1 MACLTFGSSL
11 ITVERGLS
19 SMASEK
25 QKVALISLAASS
37 ALAAAKLAAGLVT
50 GSLGILSEAVHSL
63 LDVGATA
70 ITYFAVRYADQPA
83 DETHHYGHAKAES
96 MAALI
101 ETGLLFAT
109 TAWIVWEAVHRLM
122 SGETHV
128 DLVWWALA
136 IILVSIVV
144 DFNRARVLG
153 RVAHKHASEA
163 LEADALHF
171 SSDMWSSLV
180 VVIGLAAV
188 WLGYP
193 QADAVAAI
201 IVALF
206 VGLAGFR
213 LARRTLNTL
222 LDAAPEGAMQRIRGL
237 IGETEGILAMRR
249 CRIRRAGAALF
260 IALDVNVRRTLP
272 LDEVVDIKDRL
283 AARIKQAF
291 PQADI
296 TITAHPVALDDE
308 TVFDK
313 VMLAARRRALAIHHL
328 TVQHVA
334 DKMSV
339 SFDLEVDGAMRLADA
354 HEVATSLE
362 TALEK
367 ELGPEAE
374 IDTHIEPL
382 ELSGLQGEEANA
394 EDRNQIE
401 HWLRRFAA
409 EIPNLND
416 VHNIR
421 IRRNAHG
428 VFVTYHCRVNGEQS
442 VETVHEAVDELESR
456 LRKKLPQVRRVIA
469 HAEPLTAT

>member
-1 MACLTFGSSL
+1 
-11 ITVERGLS
+11 LS
-19 SMASEK
+19 R
-25 QKVALISLAASS
+25 
-37 ALAAAKLAAGLVT
+37 T
-50 GSLGILSEAVHSL
+50 
-63 LDVGATA
+63 
-70 ITYFAVRYADQPA
+70 
-83 DETHHYGHAKAES
+83 
-96 MAALI
+96 
-101 ETGLLFAT
+101 
-109 TAWIVWEAVHRLM
+109 
-122 SGETHV
+122 
-128 DLVWWALA
+128 
-136 IILVSIVV
+136 
-144 DFNRARVLG
+144 
-153 RVAHKHASEA
+153 AHKHASEA

-193 QADAVAAI
+193 QADAAAAI

-206 VGLAGFR
+206 VGLAGIR

-237 IGETEGILAMRR
+237 IAEADGILALRR

-374 IDTHIEPL
+374 IDTHIEPV
-382 ELSGLQGEEANA
+382 ELSGLQGEEASA

-416 VHNIR
+416 VHNVR

-469 HAEPLTAT
+469 HAEPLTAA

>member
-1 MACLTFGSSL
+1 
-11 ITVERGLS
+11 
-19 SMASEK
+19 MASEK
-25 QKVALISLAASS
+25 QRIALISLAAS
-37 ALAAAKLAAGLVT
+37 AGLAAAKLIAGLVT

-63 LDVGATA
+63 LDVGATT
-70 ITYFAVRYADQPA
+70 ITFFAVRYADQPA

-109 TAWIVWEAVHRLM
+109 TGWIMWEAVHRLI

-128 DLVWWALA
+128 DVVWWAVV
-136 IILVSIVV
+136 IIVLSVV
-144 DFNRARVLG
+144 IDFNRARALN
-153 RVAHKHASEA
+153 RVAEKHSSEA

-180 VVIGLAAV
+180 VLMGLAAV

-193 QADAVAAI
+193 RADAVAAI
-201 IVALF
+201 IVSLF
-206 VGLAGFR
+206 IALAGVR
-213 LARRTLNTL
+213 LGRRTVNTL
-222 LDAAPEGAMQRIRGL
+222 LDAAPEGAVQRIREL
-237 IGETEGILAMRR
+237 IGGTDGVLSMRR

-272 LDEVVDIKDRL
+272 LDEVVEIKDRL
-283 AARIKQAF
+283 AAVIKRAF

-296 TITAHPVALDDE
+296 TIIAHPVALDDE

-313 VMLAARRRALAIHHL
+313 VMLAAQRRGLAIHHL
-328 TVQHVA
+328 TVQHVT

-339 SFDLEVDGAMRLADA
+339 SFDLEVDGAMRLAKA
-354 HEVATSLE
+354 HDVA

-367 ELGPEAE
+367 ALERELGPEAE
-374 IDTHIEPL
+374 IDTHIEPMHMRGL
-382 ELSGLQGEEANA
+382 EGEEAGA
-394 EDRNQIE
+394 EDRNVIE
-401 HWLRRFAA
+401 HWLRRFAT

-421 IRRNAHG
+421 IRRNPHG
-428 VFVTYHCRVNGEQS
+428 VFVTYHCRVNGGQS
-442 VETVHEAVDELESR
+442 VETVHDAVDELESR
-456 LRKKLPQVRRVIA
+456 LRKKFPQVRRVIA
-469 HAEPLTAT
+469 HAEPLTADPH